1 MNELQFTYK
10 NWKGIIS
17 ERRIDIHS
25 IKIYYGEVEW
35 HKGEQWLMEA
45 IDLDKNDFRTFA
57 IKDILSP
64 FNLDFIINECMIYGK
79 TEDLLKPQFQ

>member
-1 MNELQFTYK
+1 MNELKFTYK

-17 ERRIDIHS
+17 ERRIDMYS

-35 HKGEQWLMEA
+35 HEGEQWLMEA

-57 IKDILSP
+57 IRDIVGEFS
-64 FNLDFIINECMIYGK
+64 LDFIK
-79 TEDLLKPQFQ
+79 